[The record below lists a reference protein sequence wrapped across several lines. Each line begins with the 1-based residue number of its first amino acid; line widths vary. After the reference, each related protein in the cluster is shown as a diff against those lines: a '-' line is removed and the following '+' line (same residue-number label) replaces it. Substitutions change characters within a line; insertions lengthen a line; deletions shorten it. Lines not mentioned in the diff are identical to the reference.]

1 MKSFVKGVFK
11 RNIFVSDKGYTIG
24 LIKIKETND
33 EEVEDYV
40 GKTITFT
47 GYFDD
52 LKTDE
57 TYILH
62 GTALDHPRYGFQ
74 YDTQSYEKVM
84 PGDKDGIIEF
94 LSSELF
100 KGVGEK
106 LATSIVEH
114 LGVDALKKIGETP
127 EVLYNIPK
135 ISKAKAQQIHEI
147 IKNNSESHEDIVYL
161 CDLGFTMKD
170 ALSIFHTYK
179 EETIMKIENNVYDA
193 IKDVNEITFTKV
205 DYIALKQNIEKDD
218 IRRIKACIIY
228 IMNELVYT
236 NGDTHL
242 LKEEIMT
249 KVNHYLKL
257 NIEETDYISYFE
269 ELLNEELIVID
280 DEKYYLK
287 EMYDK
292 EKHITERIISLVQKK
307 EEIFSKLERE
317 INLLEQENY
326 IEYNELQ
333 KEAIKKAIGSNILI
347 ITGGPGTGKTTI
359 IKAIVSIYKRL
370 HKLSYDELIRDIALL
385 APTGRASKRMAEST
399 LLPAS
404 TIHRFLKWNKET
416 NTFGVCENNKD
427 TSKLIIVDESSML
440 DINLFDS
447 LLKGLTNNIK
457 LILVGDYDQL
467 PSVGPGQ
474 ILKDMIESAI
484 IPTVKLDVLYRQDN
498 NSYITML
505 AKEIKN
511 NEISS
516 LSFNDYD
523 DYRFLKCSP
532 YKIKDALN
540 KLCVDLVKHGYD
552 YKRVQVMAPMYK
564 GENGIDNLNVLIQAV
579 FNPKDENKKEL
590 VVGDTIFRVNDK
602 ILQLVN
608 MPDENVFNGDIGVL
622 KDIVFANTSESG
634 KNELYVDYDGN
645 IVKYLPKDFI
655 KIKHGF
661 IISVHKS
668 QGGEFEFVIL
678 PMCKAYNRMLYR
690 KLIYTAVTR
699 ARKKLVIVGEEEAF
713 CFAISNTS
721 DYERKTFLKFRLS
734 DGIKSKT

>member
-1 MKSFVKGVFK
+1 MKSFIKGVFK
-11 RNIFVSDKGYTIG
+11 KNIYVSDKGYTIG
-24 LIKIKETND
+24 LIKVKETND
-33 EEVEDYV
+33 EEVEYYL

-52 LKTDE
+52 LKVDE
-57 TYILH
+57 TYIMH
-62 GTALDHPRYGFQ
+62 GTSLDHPRYGFQ
-74 YDTQSYEKVM
+74 YDVNSYEKVM
-84 PGDKDGIIEF
+84 PSDKDGIIEF
-94 LSSELF
+94 LSSDLF

-106 LATSIVEH
+106 LATAIVEK
-114 LGVDALKKIGETP
+114 LGNDALRKISENL
-127 EVLYNIPK
+127 EVLFDIPK
-135 ISKAKAQQIHEI
+135 LSKEKAIKIHEI

-179 EETIMKIENNVYDA
+179 EETIRKIENNIYDA
-193 IKDVNEITFTKV
+193 IKDVSEITFTKI
-205 DYIALKQNIEKDD
+205 DYIALKHDFKKDD

-228 IMNELVYT
+228 IMNEMIYT
-236 NGDTHL
+236 SGDTFL
-242 LKEEIMT
+242 YKKEIIT
-249 KVNHYLKL
+249 KVNHYLYL
-257 NIEETDYISYFE
+257 NIEEVDFDSYFNELATE
-269 ELLNEELIVID
+269 ELLVID
-280 DEKYYLK
+280 NEKYYIK

-292 EKHITERIISLVQKK
+292 ENYIVQKISILLNKK
-307 EEIFSKLERE
+307 EESFNRLDKEISRLEE
-317 INLLEQENY
+317 ENY
-326 IEYNELQ
+326 IKYNELQ
-333 KEAIKKAIGSNILI
+333 KEAIKKAICSNVLI

-359 IKAIVSIYKRL
+359 IKAIVSTYKKI
-370 HKLSYDELIRDIALL
+370 HKLSYDELIREIALL

-427 TSKLIIVDESSML
+427 KSRLIIVDESSMI

-447 LLKGLTNNIK
+447 LLKGLTDNIK

-474 ILKDMIESAI
+474 ILKDMIESNV
-484 IPTVKLDVLYRQDN
+484 IPTIKLDVLYRQDN
-498 NSYITML
+498 NSYINVL
-505 AKEIKN
+505 AKEIKT

-523 DYRFLKCSP
+523 DYRFLSCVQT
-532 YKIKDALN
+532 KIKDVLH
-540 KLCVDLVKHGYD
+540 KLCIDLVKHGYD

-564 GENGIDNLNVLIQAV
+564 GENGIDNLNVLLQSV
-579 FNPKDENKKEL
+579 FNPKDQSKKEL

-622 KDIVFANTSESG
+622 KDIIYSNISESG

-645 IVKYLPKDFI
+645 VVKYLPKDFA

-678 PMCKAYNRMLYR
+678 PVCRAYSRMLYR
-690 KLIYTAVTR
+690 KLVYTAVTR

-713 CFAISNTS
+713 TLAVNNTN
-721 DYERKTFLKFRLS
+721 DYERKTFLKFKLINC
-734 DGIKSKT
+734 IKK